1 MKATQTTQS
10 RQDGF
15 TLIELLVVL
24 VLISLLAGLVGPKL
38 FKQVGSSKTKIANAQ
53 IELLTSALKTYRL
66 DMGNY
71 PTTEQGL
78 KALMEAPDDESS
90 SMWNGPYL
98 AKDIPLDPWNH
109 SYHYKLNPDYEFSL
123 YSYGRDDKEGGD
135 GEDQDVGVK

>member
-1 MKATQTTQS
+1 MKTAPTTQTKQN
-10 RQDGF
+10 GF

-71 PTTEQGL
+71 PSTEQGL
-78 KALMEAPDDESS
+78 KALMEAPDDGNQ

-98 AKDIPLDPWNH
+98 AKDIPLDPWNNA
-109 SYHYKLNPDYEFSL
+109 YHYKLNPDYEFSL
-123 YSYGRDDKEGGD
+123 YSLGRDDKEGGS